1 MLNLKLALF
10 IFLLTKYYIIVK
22 DCKTIIKAYTCYEL
36 FPLFNC
42 LLLFKLISVI
52 LVCRFRTFKNN
63 KLCYKELFQFYL
75 STFPPLPNQKI
86 LPVWGYIYST
96 QYMQMPWWARVRTQ
110 SHSPKCK
117 HCKIKFGQYF
127 LYTLYC
133 TWQYKTAVISGI
145 LWCNWVHV

>member
-10 IFLLTKYYIIVK
+10 IFPLTKYYIKDCKVK

-63 KLCYKELFQFYL
+63 KVCYKELKGLFF
-75 STFPPLPNQKI
+75 
-86 LPVWGYIYST
+86 
-96 QYMQMPWWARVRTQ
+96 
-110 SHSPKCK
+110 
-117 HCKIKFGQYF
+117 
-127 LYTLYC
+127 
-133 TWQYKTAVISGI
+133 KTMIHESQ
-145 LWCNWVHV
+145 